1 MRDSSAFFSDN
12 IVWAR
17 QARQTYSVPVQ
28 VVKVQRRAARATGCI
43 RAQADAEVGAAPT
56 AFAISGLVASPI
68 VLASCWALK
77 TTGEG
82 LPPGP
87 GGIFGALE
95 GVSYLQLL
103 GFIAWSIYSKVK
115 TGKGLPSGPSGLIGA
130 AEGLSYLTVL
140 VAVGVF
146 GFELITK
153 GSLPGP
159 TGR

>member
-1 MRDSSAFFSDN
+1 MANHFC
-12 IVWAR
+12 
-17 QARQTYSVPVQ
+17 QPQTADHLQ
-28 VVKVQRRAARATGCI
+28 VAWYT
-43 RAQADAEVGAAPT
+43 
-56 AFAISGLVASPI
+56 
-68 VLASCWALK
+68 
-77 TTGEG
+77 
-82 LPPGP
+82 
-87 GGIFGALE
+87 GALE

-103 GFIAWSIYSKVK
+103 GLLGWSIYTKVK